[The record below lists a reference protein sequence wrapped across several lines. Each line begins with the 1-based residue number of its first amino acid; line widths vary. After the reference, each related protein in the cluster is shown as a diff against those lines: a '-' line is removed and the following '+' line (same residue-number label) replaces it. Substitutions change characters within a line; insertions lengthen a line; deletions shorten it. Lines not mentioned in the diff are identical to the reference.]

1 MRKTV
6 NTRVAHNTA
15 SDRVKCPRIVP
26 TQITMRSVNDV
37 WPVSCSM
44 SDCVIRDFDGCAV
57 EQNGNVASRN

>member
-26 TQITMRSVNDV
+26 TQIMMRSVKEELL
-37 WPVSCSM
+37 VSCSM
-44 SDCVIRDFDGCAV
+44 SDCVVRDFDCRAV
-57 EQNGNVASRN
+57 EQYGNVTSRN